1 MGLCDKNG
9 EWIHDTKEGA
19 PFVKGKVET
28 ELYHGEGEFC
38 KLAPRDVSRGF
49 QDKVVNLVVYCKPS
63 LLKYSG
69 ETTLEENIS
78 YLSVEPLIVRDIT
91 IKAKKRD

>member
-1 MGLCDKNG
+1 
-9 EWIHDTKEGA
+9 
-19 PFVKGKVET
+19 VET

-69 ETTLEENIS
+69 ETTLEENIN
-78 YLSVEPLIVRDIT
+78 YMRVEPLIVRGIT